1 MSLSQRLHSQLEK
14 KMEGQFNDVE
24 QLQNVI
30 RQLKLLS
37 KSQTT
42 LLKAYLND
50 KLNTAATLVSKASN
64 YLDARNND
72 GKARELSDGLKSLK
86 LEDIDID
93 VTSTKIA
100 LQEELSKLRFAIDN
114 NGYGPGGSSTA
125 TVNSGVTSTS
135 SITAGG
141 GSNAQDLQRIHD
153 LEGENAKLSQQIAE
167 LRTELTKSNNNNTKA
182 TQQASTANQEEVN
195 KLRQENE
202 KLNNKIKDLSST
214 IDKNNQEINDAQQ
227 RINDLTRLANDTTKE
242 KTLQSEIET
251 LRKQLQD
258 EKQSKITL
266 QKEIEQRYTLQI
278 KELNGLNEQKLKEK
292 EDEWTAEREEMEVA
306 LAQELEEVEKT
317 KDEEIANI
325 TLERDTL
332 QKKIKQL
339 QQFNTTLTS
348 SLKRVVQK
356 MASVQQEYKQHT
368 QSIKRDLS
376 SGIGSIKTEYG
387 GTLINKI
394 RYLGE
399 EVNAVNKKYQR
410 EMVERKRL
418 HNIIQELK
426 GNIRVYLRCRPPTTK
441 ELDTFGNDAMCVSF
455 PNPGEIRVFNSEKNR
470 EKSWEF
476 DEVFDINTTQSQ
488 VYADVSA
495 LVVSVLDGFNVCI
508 FAYGQTGSGKTHTM
522 MGTASNPGVNTRAL
536 EELFQRTQERAGEWV
551 DSISVSILEV
561 YNEDIRD
568 LLNEGKGDDKLEVKM
583 GEYGNYVPGLTHIS
597 VTSMEQVLSLIAR
610 ADRVRSSSTTNMN
623 EHSSRSHMMLT
634 VTVVSEFL
642 PTKLVTR
649 GKLNL
654 VDLAGSERI
663 NKSGAQG
670 QALKEAQNINRSL
683 FALGDVIAARAQKNA
698 HIPFRNSTLTFLLQD
713 SLSQDSKTLM
723 IVCISPVLYN
733 CEETTCSLNFAAKVK
748 TVELGRASKQVQSAG
763 VGGGSTKSTGSI
775 GGATANRRSSIG
787 K

>member
-42 LLKAYLND
+42 LLKVRTFSFTTIFVALYIFSSEFQAYLND

-86 LEDIDID
+86 LEDIDVD

-597 VTSMEQVLSLIAR
+597 VTSMEQVLSLISR

-733 CEETTCSLNFAAKVK
+733 CEETTCSLNFAAK
-748 TVELGRASKQVQSAG
+748 
-763 VGGGSTKSTGSI
+763 
-775 GGATANRRSSIG
+775 
-787 K
+787 